1 MSFFEFRAINF
12 PDHFIRHRNFLGELT
27 RKDDLAGDFQFAL
40 VRRGDGLVSFRSKN
54 FPNLFLRHR
63 DFRIRLE
70 GPAGPN
76 DQLFLRD
83 STFALDATFV
93 KQPAAVLID

>member
-1 MSFFEFRAINF
+1 
-12 PDHFIRHRNFLGELT
+12 
-27 RKDDLAGDFQFAL
+27 
-40 VRRGDGLVSFRSKN
+40 
-54 FPNLFLRHR
+54 LRHR

-93 KQPAAVLID
+93 KQPDAVLID